1 MKLEGVPDGY
11 EAVRWGQPK
20 KGEWFLD
27 ENEPLRATYDFEYH
41 NNLIVRKTEPVL
53 DLSKVRLKKGWIAQ
67 DRCGSNYW
75 YEYKPELL
83 LDDEEWGASTGP
95 VRKMEFSVVTIP
107 WRADVPWTERI
118 MEIPE

>member
-41 NNLIVRKTEPVL
+41 NNLIVRKTEPIL

-67 DRCGSNYW
+67 DMDGENWW
-75 YEYKPELL
+75 YSIEPRSG
-83 LDDEEWGASTGP
+83 DEKWDVPDRVGCWQCYALE
-95 VRKMEFSVVTIP
+95 IP

-118 MEIPE
+118 MEITGE